1 MPELGIGE
9 YNLVHNML
17 SFALAA
23 MLGSLLFFILRR
35 NDVAPPYR
43 ISLILSA
50 VVVGIAAYHY
60 ARIFISWGE
69 AFTLAEGAYVPTA
82 QGFNDAYRYVDW
94 LLTVP
99 LLMAELVLVL
109 RLPRGEGRSL
119 LTKLVVAAALM
130 IGLGYPGEVSANAGV
145 QLGFWV
151 ASMIPFL
158 YIIYVLFTALT
169 RAIDRQPEGV
179 QRFVRLAR
187 NLTVVV
193 WLFYPIAYLFP
204 LIGLEGGTAE
214 VARQVGY
221 SIADVT
227 AKCAFGVLI
236 YFIASAKS
244 QADGWYEERTAK
256 ISW

>member
-9 YNLVHNML
+9 YQLVYNII
-17 SFALAA
+17 SFTLAA
-23 MLGSLLFFILRR
+23 MLGSLLFFVLRR

-43 ISLILSA
+43 ISLIISA
-50 VVVGIAAYHY
+50 VVVTIAAYHY
-60 ARIFISWGE
+60 ARIFISWGD
-69 AFTLAEGAYVPTA
+69 AFALAEGVYVPTA

-130 IGLGYPGEVSANAGV
+130 IGLGWPGEASTAFGT
-145 QLGFWV
+145 QLVFWV
-151 ASMIPFL
+151 LSMIPFL
-158 YIIYVLFTALT
+158 YIIYVLFTELT
-169 RAIDRQPEGV
+169 QAIQRQPEGA
-179 QRFVRLAR
+179 QKFVRLAR

-204 LIGLEGGTAE
+204 LVGLEGSTAE
-214 VARQVGY
+214 VGRQVGY

-227 AKCAFGVLI
+227 AKCAFGVII

-244 QADGWYEERTAK
+244 QADGWYEERSVK
-256 ISW
+256 ISS